1 MELRHMATEPIPQPA
16 DQPDNLVLV
25 HLPRLDER
33 LTQPSK
39 DMLHG
44 FQTVTGHLIGLTG
57 RMVGIET
64 RLDAMESW
72 SADTTARLERIER
85 RLELSEA
92 AG

>member
-1 MELRHMATEPIPQPA
+1 MATEPLSPTA
-16 DQPDNLVLV
+16 QPDNLVLV
-25 HLPRLDER
+25 HLRRLDER
-33 LTQPSK
+33 LTQLSK
-39 DMLHG
+39 DMQHG

-57 RMVGIET
+57 RMAGLET
-64 RLDAMESW
+64 RMDAMESW